1 VKDNLRYLEANLI
14 GRTADVD
21 LENDADGTDKPD
33 FQQAA
38 ELIKKFQGEVPG
50 LRQLARKLEIRHEV
64 DPELQKMLQ
73 QLEEAS
79 KSYASAT
86 ARRSKSAL
94 DSKIKGLDNAIP
106 VTNDRD
112 EERENQ
118 SSEDQQAEEDR
129 QAREAQQ
136 EADRKLK

>member
-1 VKDNLRYLEANLI
+1 MI
-14 GRTADVD
+14 GRTADVG
-21 LENDADGTDKPD
+21 LESDVGAADKPD
-33 FQQAA
+33 FERAA
-38 ELIKKFQGEVPG
+38 ALIKKFQGEVPG

-64 DPELQKMLQ
+64 DPELEKMLR

-79 KSYASAT
+79 TSYASAT
-86 ARRSKSAL
+86 DRRSKSAM
-94 DSKIKGLDNAIP
+94 DSKIKGLDNGIP
-106 VTNDRD
+106 AANDRD

-118 SSEDQQAEEDR
+118 SLEDQQADEDR

>member
-1 VKDNLRYLEANLI
+1 MI

-21 LENDADGTDKPD
+21 VENDADGADKPD
-33 FQQAA
+33 FEQAA

-50 LRQLARKLEIRHEV
+50 LQQLARKLEIRHEV

-79 KSYASAT
+79 TSYASAAT
-86 ARRSKSAL
+86 RRSKPAP
-94 DSKIKGLDNAIP
+94 DSKIADCSTGLDKAIP
-106 VTNDRD
+106 AANDRD